1 MRVKG
6 IQVTLKRIL
15 DILAGFAGVVI
26 MTPVM
31 VVIATIIWLKLGS
44 PVLFRQKRLGRN
56 GIPFVIRKFR
66 TMTDKRD
73 KFGNLLPDAQR
84 VTRFGRVLRRTRL
97 DELPELATIISGE
110 MSLVGPRPLLESS
123 FAEMDAFE
131 RVRFS
136 ARPGLTGWSQVN
148 GNTLLTLGEKA
159 ALDIWYLNHWSLKL
173 DMVILWRTLG
183 VVLFG
188 EIRNEKN
195 IAEAVEYATRINRS
209 G

>member
-123 FAEMDAFE
+123 FVEMDAFE